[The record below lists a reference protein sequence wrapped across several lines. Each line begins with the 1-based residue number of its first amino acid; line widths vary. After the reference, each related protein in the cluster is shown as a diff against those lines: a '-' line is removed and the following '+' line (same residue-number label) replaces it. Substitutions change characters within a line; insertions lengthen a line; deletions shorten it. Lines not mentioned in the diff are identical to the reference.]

1 MFRGLLF
8 RLRALLHQKAVESE
22 LDQEL
27 RAHLENEIK
36 KYVAAGLTHQE
47 AARRARIALG
57 GLEQIKEQCRDAR
70 GTRLL
75 DSLRQDV
82 RYGVRTLR
90 KSPGFTA
97 VAIFTLAIGID
108 ANSAAFGLVDSSLLR
123 ALPFREPERLVHVW
137 TTDAAGDLHTPSP
150 AEYSA
155 LRLSSKSFEQ
165 VAGNGWTD
173 WMGFYFE
180 NGASKGESLAGFLVT
195 SNWLPTLGIQPI
207 LGRNFFDEEQ
217 TAGRDAVVIL
227 SYSCWRTRFHA
238 DPHIVG
244 KQIAL
249 NRRSVTIVGVLP
261 PSLGPYYE
269 ETDVYAPL
277 VLDSY
282 KENGNARAGMVRV
295 QIVARLRPG
304 ATLDQARSET
314 ELIAQQLRGPRAAA
328 DHSGHLVV
336 EDFAQMF
343 RRPGPTRQN
352 ALRGMWMTACA
363 AGLVLLIACANV
375 ASLLLARGVRRQRE
389 VALRVALGCSRARMI
404 RQLLTESTLLFVC
417 GAAVGMV
424 VLQWSRDIITRAASG
439 LVPGA
444 YLQTD
449 ARVLALTVAVSFLT
463 ALIFGMIPALLTT
476 RLNLNDTLK
485 DAVPI
490 APGGSQS
497 RTSRNL
503 LVVFQIALGM
513 VLLVG
518 FGLLFRSLRNV
529 ESAPIGYDPRNVL
542 TATLKLPA
550 SRHTDPYARDR
561 LIREAIERAR
571 LMPVVESAGVTDSL
585 PMYGAD
591 SAQFKIESPSPRAAP
606 AQEELYFVTISPGY
620 FQTVKVP
627 MLSGRSFEETDSRA
641 WNPVAI
647 VNDTFAKQYFPQDN
661 PVGHH
666 IAFADSPASWIA
678 IVGVVSDFSQRNPE
692 EDSRPLAYFPVS
704 QMLPR
709 QWSLAIRTR
718 SSADFSSVS
727 QTLNNWLGQVD
738 PQLYWQFGAM
748 QQEIHD
754 SESLSLRRPVVTL
767 LASFGGLA
775 LLLALVG
782 VFGVT
787 SYSVTERTREIGIR
801 VALGAARGKIARV
814 VLREALAIT
823 FAGLVFGA
831 MGAFA
836 MTRFFPTAHIGWSG
850 SGIFL
855 YGISRTDAL
864 TYALAAAILTSVALA
879 ASWLPAQRATRVDPI
894 IALRHE

>member
-1 MFRGLLF
+1 MFTDLLF
-8 RLRALLHQKAVESE
+8 RLRALFRRNNVEAELHA
-22 LDQEL
+22 EL
-27 RAHLENEIK
+27 RAHLENEIAK
-36 KYVAAGLTHQE
+36 CVAAGVPRDE
-47 AARRARIALG
+47 AARRARLALG
-57 GLEQIKEQCRDAR
+57 GLEQIKEQCRESR
-70 GTRLL
+70 GTHLL
-75 DSLRQDV
+75 ETTIQDT
-82 RYGVRTLR
+82 RYAFRMLR
-90 KSPGFTA
+90 KNTGFTA
-97 VAIFTLAIGID
+97 VAIFTLAIGIG

-123 ALPFREPERLVHVW
+123 GLPFREPERLVHVW

-155 LRLSSKSFEQ
+155 LRLSSQSFER
-165 VAGNGWTD
+165 VAGNGWMD

-180 NGASKGESLAGFLVT
+180 SGASTGESLAGLLVT

-207 LGRNFFDEEQ
+207 LGRNFLDEEQ
-217 TAGRDAVVIL
+217 TPSRDAVVIL
-227 SYSCWRTRFHA
+227 SYACWRTRFHS
-238 DPHIVG
+238 DRHIVG

-261 PSLGPYYE
+261 QSLGPYYE
-269 ETDVYAPL
+269 ETDVFAPL

-282 KENGNARAGMVRV
+282 KESGNARAGMVRV

-304 ATLDQARSET
+304 ATLDQARTET
-314 ELIAQQLRGPRAAA
+314 ELIAQQLRGHRAAA
-328 DHSGHLVV
+328 DQSGHLVV
-336 EDFAQMF
+336 EDFAEVF
-343 RRPGPTRQN
+343 RHPGPTRQN

-375 ASLLLARGVRRQRE
+375 ASLLLARGVKRQRE
-389 VALRVALGCSRARMI
+389 VALRAALGCSRARMI

-417 GAAVGMV
+417 GAALGLI

-439 LVPGA
+439 LVPGT

-449 ARVLALTVAVSFLT
+449 ARVLAVTAGVSFLT
-463 ALIFGMIPALLTT
+463 AFIFGMIPALHAT
-476 RLNLNDTLK
+476 RVNLNDTLK
-485 DAVPI
+485 DAVPN

-497 RTSRNL
+497 RTTRNL

-513 VLLVG
+513 MLLVG

-529 ESAPIGYDPRNVL
+529 ESASIGYDPRNVL
-542 TATLKLPA
+542 TATLKLPP
-550 SRHTDPYARDR
+550 SRYTEPSARAR
-561 LIREAIERAR
+561 LIREAVERAR
-571 LMPVVESAGVTDSL
+571 LMPGVESAGVTDSL

-591 SAQFKIESPSPRAAP
+591 SAQFKIESPSPRAP
-606 AQEELYFVTISPGY
+606 NQEELYFVTISPGY
-620 FQTVKVP
+620 FYTLKVP
-627 MLSGRSFEETDSRA
+627 MLSGRSFQETDSRA
-641 WNPVAI
+641 SSLVAI
-647 VNDTFAKQYFPQDN
+647 VNETFAKQYFPRAN

-666 IAFADSPASWIA
+666 IAFADSPASWIE

-709 QWSLAIRTR
+709 QWSLAIRMR
-718 SSADFSSVS
+718 ASADFSSGS

-738 PQLYWQFGAM
+738 PRLYWQFGSM

-754 SESLSLRRPVVTL
+754 SESLSLRRPIVTL

-775 LLLALVG
+775 LILALVG

-787 SYSVTERTREIGIR
+787 SYSVTERTREIGVR
-801 VALGAARGKIARV
+801 VALGAARIEIARV

-823 FAGLVFGA
+823 FVGLVIGTLA
-831 MGAFA
+831 AFA

-855 YGISRTDAL
+855 YGVSRTDAL
-864 TYALAAAILTSVALA
+864 TYICAAALMASVTIA
-879 ASWLPAQRATRVDPI
+879 ASWLPARKAMSVDPM